1 MIIIQKV
8 NQNSIYDN
16 SDDLIEQNCIEEENL
31 SQISDIDS
39 KISKKKSKI
48 LYLTSWIDIIYLF
61 DSRIIESNLYL

>member
-8 NQNSIYDN
+8 NPNSIYDN
-16 SDDLIEQNCIEEENL
+16 SDDLIEQNCIEEENV

>member
-8 NQNSIYDN
+8 NPNSIYDN
-16 SDDLIEQNCIEEENL
+16 SDGLIEENCIEEEKL
-31 SQISDIDS
+31 SQISDVDS